1 MVPSG
6 DDADLRAWFQQ
17 LASSEPLVRLRAYR
31 EQHPDEPI
39 PRDLE
44 FTALYEPILT
54 AAESPFGDDALIAAQ
69 IDELLEAEP
78 RPGAP
83 EKPWRAEA
91 FLRIDYLIQQCGL
104 SIRRAV
110 AKVTGELNQND
121 VDWSRESLLRAYQRY
136 CVRRLRDQFA
146 RAVLDGDEAAG
157 VAVLQ
162 ELARRQVPGGSRRK
176 VIKK

>member
-1 MVPSG
+1 MTNA
-6 DDADLRAWFQQ
+6 DDADLRAWFHE
-17 LASSEPLVRLRAYR
+17 LVASDPVRRLREFR
-31 EQHPDEPI
+31 EHHPDEPI

-44 FTALYEPILT
+44 FTALYEPILI
-54 AAESPFGDDALIAAQ
+54 AAGSPFGDDARIAAQ

-91 FLRIDYLIQQCGL
+91 FLRIDYLIQRCGL

-110 AKVTGELNQND
+110 ERVTGELNQD
-121 VDWSRESLLRAYQRY
+121 DTDWSRESLLRAYQRF
-136 CVRRLRDQFA
+136 CVHRLRDQFA

-157 VAVLQ
+157 VAILQ
-162 ELARRQVPGGSRRK
+162 ELTRRQVPGGSQRK

>member
-1 MVPSG
+1 MHDKDDDSG
-6 DDADLRAWFQQ
+6 PRDWFQQ
-17 LASSEPLVRLRAYR
+17 LAGSEPLVRLRAYR

-44 FTALYEPILT
+44 FAALYEPILKE
-54 AAESPFGDDALIAAQ
+54 AENPFGGDALIAAR

-78 RPGAP
+78 RQGAP

-91 FLRIDYLIQQCGL
+91 FLRIDYLIQRCGL

-110 AKVTGELNQND
+110 EKVTGELDQNNAD
-121 VDWSRESLLRAYQRY
+121 SFQETLLRKYQRF
-136 CVRRLRDQFA
+136 CARRLRDQFA